1 MALCIKEQVF
11 SSVKKYTITDESGQ
25 LRYTT
30 EGRAKGQFI
39 VVGNQIHIFDPLGNE
54 VAFVH
59 KVLSFFHPKY
69 ELIIH
74 GEKKGTII
82 AKTSIFHPRYLVDFM
97 SYRIDGKILGWHFD
111 IYQKDRLVAQVEPQM
126 ISIGS
131 IIHLSCPNPEDELP
145 SLLLAIA
152 IDLIGLCTNIGFDF
166 N

>member
-74 GEKKGTII
+74 GEKKRGDHS
-82 AKTSIFHPRYLVDFM
+82 KNL
-97 SYRIDGKILGWHFD
+97 
-111 IYQKDRLVAQVEPQM
+111 
-126 ISIGS
+126 
-131 IIHLSCPNPEDELP
+131 HLSSAISCGFYVLPHRWQNPW
-145 SLLLAIA
+145 LA
-152 IDLIGLCTNIGFDF
+152 F
-166 N
+166 